1 MNANQLRSN
10 AAMALNWIG
19 IALSAVAL
27 AKFFGVVI
35 PIRGDVSQT
44 ALVAIACL
52 CAK

>member
-1 MNANQLRSN
+1 MNASQLRSN
-10 AAMALNWIG
+10 VVMVLNWIG
-19 IALSAVAL
+19 LALAAVAG